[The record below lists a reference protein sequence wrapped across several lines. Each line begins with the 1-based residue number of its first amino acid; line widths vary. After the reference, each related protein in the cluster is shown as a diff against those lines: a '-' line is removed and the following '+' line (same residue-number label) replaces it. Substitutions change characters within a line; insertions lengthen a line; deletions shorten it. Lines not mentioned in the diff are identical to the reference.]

1 MSLYKTAVEK
11 PVSTILVFIG
21 LVVMG
26 LFSYTKLAVDL
37 MPEIE
42 TTQISIITAYP
53 GASASDVET
62 NVTRLIEDVLN
73 QVENLKKIKSNS
85 KENMS
90 LVTIELE
97 YGTDIDVA
105 TNDVRDKLDM
115 ILSQLPD
122 EVESPTI
129 FKFSTD
135 MIPVVIYSA
144 TANESGNS
152 LYKILDDKVA
162 NPLNRVSGV
171 GTVSISGAPK
181 RQIQVNVDPDK
192 IEAYKLGIEQIANVI
207 KQENLNVPAGSFDI
221 GTQTYAL
228 RVEGEFKE
236 SGQLNDIVVGSY
248 AGKNIFLKDIAT
260 VNDYI
265 EERVQETYT
274 NGKKGATIV
283 VQKQA
288 GANTVDIAK
297 KVNSMI
303 PGLQK
308 TLPSDVKLVQVMDTS
323 EFIDSSISSLVE
335 TVLYAFFFVMLVV
348 FIFLGRWR
356 ATFIIILTIP
366 ISLISAFAY
375 LAITGGTLNII
386 SLSSLSIAIGM
397 VVDDAIVVLENITTH
412 IEKGSAPKAAAIYA
426 TNEVAISVVA
436 STLTIVAVFLPLT
449 MVTGLAGVLFKQLGW
464 MVTIVCSV
472 STIVALTLTPM
483 LCSQMLRM
491 QTANGKWFTLLY
503 GPIGRALDALDRGY
517 AKLLNSA
524 VRHRYISVLLCVG
537 IFVLSI
543 IITKDLKTE
552 FMPASDNDRIGLTI
566 EMPTGTRMELARDA
580 AARITT
586 LFQEKYPEMDV
597 ISYSVGQ
604 ADAENAYASMQ
615 DNSTGLVKFTI
626 TCFPANE
633 RKRSIFEISDLMRED
648 LALMP
653 ELNKV
658 KVQPGGGGG
667 GPSNNSGSYV
677 DVEIYGYDLAT
688 TDRVAADLKKRFEE
702 RVKGFSDVQIDR
714 KEYQAEYQVELDRE
728 KLALHGLNSGTV
740 STFVRNR
747 INGAYA
753 SKFREDGDEYDIVVR
768 YDLEHRQSLED
779 IENIIVYTTEG
790 KAIRVK
796 ELGKV
801 VEKFNLPQIDRQD
814 RERVVR
820 VSGLVSGGAAL
831 SEVVAGVNE
840 QIELAE
846 IPAEIGTKIGG
857 SFVDQQESFGELAI
871 LMVLLVL
878 LVYIVMATQFE
889 SFSYPFIIMFSIPF
903 GFGGVLLAL
912 WLVGKPLDL
921 MALIGM
927 VTLIGIVVKNGIVLI
942 DYITLNRE
950 RGMSIMNAVVDGGKS
965 RLRPVLMTTLTTV
978 LGMIPMAVG
987 TGQGSEMWQTMGIAI
1002 IGGLTFST
1010 IITLILVPSLY
1021 SIFGRNGVVRKRKQI
1036 AKMFA
1041 DVGE

>member
-73 QVENLKKIKSNS
+73 QVENLKKIESQS

-97 YGTDIDVA
+97 YGSDIDVA

-115 ILSQLPD
+115 IVSQLPD

-129 FKFSTD
+129 FKFSSD

-144 TANESGNS
+144 TATESVNS
-152 LYKILDDKVA
+152 LYKILDEKVA

-171 GTVSISGAPK
+171 GTVSVTGAPK
-181 RQIQVNVDPDK
+181 RQVQVNVNPAK
-192 IEAYKLGIEQIANVI
+192 IEAYNIGIEQIANVI
-207 KQENLNVPAGSFDI
+207 RQENLNTPAGSFDI

-228 RVEGEFKE
+228 RIEGEFKE
-236 SGQLNDIVVGSY
+236 SSELNDIVVGSY
-248 AGKNIFLKDIAT
+248 EGKTIFLKDVAT
-260 VNDYI
+260 VYDHI
-265 EERVQETYT
+265 EERVQESYT
-274 NGKKGATIV
+274 NGVKGATIV

-288 GANTVDIAK
+288 GANTVSIAN
-297 KVNSMI
+297 KVTAMM
-303 PGLQK
+303 PELQK
-308 TLPSDVKLVQVMDTS
+308 SLPPDVKLVQVMDTS
-323 EFIDSSISSLVE
+323 EFIDSSINSLID
-335 TVLYAFFFVMLVV
+335 TVLYAFVFVVLVV
-348 FIFLGRWR
+348 FLFLGRWR

-397 VVDDAIVVLENITTH
+397 VVDDAIVVLENVTTH
-412 IEKGSAPKAAAIYA
+412 IEKGSAPKSAAIYA

-464 MVTIVCSV
+464 MVTIVCTV

-491 QTANGKWFTLLY
+491 HTSKNKWFDLLY
-503 GPIGRALDALDRGY
+503 GPVARALDALDRGY
-517 AKLLNSA
+517 ASLLKLS
-524 VRHRYISVLLCVG
+524 VRHRFISSFVCFI

-543 IITKDLKTE
+543 VVTKNLKTE
-552 FMPASDNDRIGLTI
+552 FMPASDNDRIGITI
-566 EMPTGTRMELARDA
+566 EMPAGIRMEIARDKA
-580 AARITT
+580 AEITS
-586 LFQEKYPEMDV
+586 LFKEKYPEIDV
-597 ISYSVGQ
+597 TSYSVGQ
-604 ADAENAYASMQ
+604 ADSENAYASMQ
-615 DNSTGLVKFTI
+615 NNGTGLVTFTI
-626 TCFPANE
+626 TCHPLAA
-633 RKRSIFEISDLMRED
+633 RTRTIFEISDLMRED

-653 ELNKV
+653 ELYKV
-658 KVQPGGGGG
+658 KVQPGGSGG
-667 GPSNNSGSYV
+667 GPASSSGSFV
-677 DVEIYGYDLAT
+677 DVEIFGHDLAT
-688 TDRVAADLKKRFEE
+688 TDRVAAELKKRLEE
-702 RVKGFSDVQIDR
+702 NIKGLTDVQIDR
-714 KEYQAEYQVELDRE
+714 KDYQAEYQVELDRE
-728 KLALHGLNSGTV
+728 KLALHELSSATV
-740 STFVRNR
+740 SSFVRNR
-747 INGAYA
+747 INGAFA

-768 YDLEHRQSLED
+768 YDLAHRQSIED
-779 IENIIVYTTEG
+779 IENIIVYTNKG
-790 KAIRVK
+790 KGIRLR

-801 VEKFNLPQIDRQD
+801 VEKFSLPQIDRQD
-814 RERVVR
+814 RERIVR
-820 VSGLVSGGAAL
+820 VSGLVSGAAL

-840 QIELAE
+840 QIALAE
-846 IPAEIGTKIGG
+846 IPSEIGTKIGG

-871 LMVLLVL
+871 LMILLIL

-889 SFSYPFIIMFSIPF
+889 SFTYPFIIMFSIPF

-912 WLVGKPLDL
+912 WIVGKPLDL
-921 MALIGM
+921 MAMIGM

-950 RGMSIMNAVVDGGKS
+950 RGMSIRKAVVDGGKS

-1010 IITLILVPSLY
+1010 IITLILVPALY
-1021 SIFGRNGVVRKRKQI
+1021 SIFGRNGVVRQRKKF
-1036 AKMFA
+1036 AKKFA
-1041 DVGE
+1041 NVGK

>member
-73 QVENLKKIKSNS
+73 QVENLKKIESQS

-115 ILSQLPD
+115 IVSQLPD
-122 EVESPTI
+122 EIESPTI

-144 TANESGNS
+144 TATESVNS
-152 LYKILDDKVA
+152 LHKILDEKVA

-171 GTVSISGAPK
+171 GTVSITGAPK
-181 RQIQVNVDPDK
+181 RQVQVNVNPAK
-192 IEAYKLGIEQIANVI
+192 IEAYNLGIEQIANVI
-207 KQENLNVPAGSFDI
+207 RQENLNTPAGSFDI

-228 RVEGEFKE
+228 RIEGEFKE
-236 SGQLNDIVVGSY
+236 SSELNDIVVGSFN
-248 AGKNIFLKDIAT
+248 GKTIFLKDVAT
-260 VNDYI
+260 VFDDI
-265 EERVQETYT
+265 EERVQEAYT
-274 NGKKGATIV
+274 NGIKGATIV

-288 GANTVDIAK
+288 GANTVSIAN
-297 KVNSMI
+297 KVTEMM
-303 PGLQK
+303 PELQK
-308 TLPSDVKLVQVMDTS
+308 TLPSDVKLVEVMDTS
-323 EFIDSSISSLVE
+323 EFIDSSINSLID
-335 TVLYAFFFVMLVV
+335 TVLYAFVFVVLVV
-348 FIFLGRWR
+348 FLFLGRWR

-412 IEKGSAPKAAAIYA
+412 IEKGSAPKSAAIYA

-464 MVTIVCSV
+464 MVTIVCTV

-491 QTANGKWFTLLY
+491 HTSKNKWFDLLY
-503 GPIGRALDALDRGY
+503 GPVARALDALDNGY
-517 AKLLNSA
+517 AKLLNLS
-524 VRHRYISVLLCVG
+524 VRHRFISSFACLG
-537 IFVLSI
+537 IFILSL

-566 EMPTGTRMELARDA
+566 EMPAGTRMELARDKA
-580 AARITT
+580 AEITR
-586 LFQEKYPEMDV
+586 LFQEKYPEIDV
-597 ISYSVGQ
+597 TSYSVGQ
-604 ADAENAYASMQ
+604 ADSENAFASMQ
-615 DNSTGLVKFTI
+615 DNGTGLVTFTI
-626 TCFPANE
+626 TCFPLAE
-633 RKRSIFEISDLMRED
+633 RTRTIFEISDLMRED

-653 ELNKV
+653 ELYKV

-667 GPSNNSGSYV
+667 GPSNNSGSFV
-677 DVEIYGYDLAT
+677 DVEIFGHDLAT

-702 RVKGFSDVQIDR
+702 HVKGMTDIQIDR
-714 KEYQAEYQVELDRE
+714 KDYQAEYQVELDRE
-728 KLALHGLNSGTV
+728 KLALHELNSATV
-740 STFVRNR
+740 SSFVRNR
-747 INGAYA
+747 INGAFA

-768 YDLEHRQSLED
+768 YDLAHRQSVED
-779 IENIIVYTTEG
+779 IENIIVYTNKG
-790 KAIRVK
+790 KGIRLK
-796 ELGKV
+796 ELGNV
-801 VEKFNLPQIDRQD
+801 VEKFSLPQIDRQD
-814 RERVVR
+814 RERIVR
-820 VSGLVSGGAAL
+820 VSGLVSGAAL
-831 SEVVAGVNE
+831 SEVVASVNE
-840 QIELAE
+840 QIALAE
-846 IPAEIGTKIGG
+846 IPSEIGTKIGG

-871 LMVLLVL
+871 LMILLVL

-903 GFGGVLLAL
+903 GFGGVWLAL

-921 MALIGM
+921 MAMIGM

-1021 SIFGRNGVVRKRKQI
+1021 SIFGRNGVVRQRKKF

-1041 DVGE
+1041 NVGK

>member
-1 MSLYKTAVEK
+1 MSLYKTAVDK

-53 GASASDVET
+53 GASALDVET

-73 QVENLKKIKSNS
+73 QVENLKKIESQS

-115 ILSQLPD
+115 IVSQLPD

-144 TANESGNS
+144 TATESVNS
-152 LYKILDDKVA
+152 LHKILDEKVA

-171 GTVSISGAPK
+171 GTVSVTGAPK
-181 RQIQVNVDPDK
+181 RQVQVNVNPAK
-192 IEAYKLGIEQIANVI
+192 IEAYNIGIEQIANVI
-207 KQENLNVPAGSFDI
+207 RQENLNTPAGSFDI

-228 RVEGEFKE
+228 RIEGEFKE
-236 SGQLNDIVVGSY
+236 SSELNDIVVGSY
-248 AGKNIFLKDIAT
+248 NGKTIFLKDVAT
-260 VNDYI
+260 VYDYI
-265 EERVQETYT
+265 EERVQESYT
-274 NGKKGATIV
+274 NGTKGATIV

-288 GANTVDIAK
+288 GANTVAIAN
-297 KVNSMI
+297 KVTEMM
-303 PGLQK
+303 PELQK
-308 TLPSDVKLVQVMDTS
+308 TLPPDVKLVQVMDTS
-323 EFIDSSISSLVE
+323 EFIDESINSLID
-335 TVLYAFFFVMLVV
+335 TVLYAFVFVVLVV
-348 FIFLGRWR
+348 FLFLGRWR

-397 VVDDAIVVLENITTH
+397 VVDDAIVVLENVTTH
-412 IEKGSAPKAAAIYA
+412 IEKGSAPKSAAIYA

-464 MVTIVCSV
+464 MVTIVCTV

-491 QTANGKWFTLLY
+491 HTSKNKWFDLLY
-503 GPIGRALDALDRGY
+503 GPIARALDALDRGY
-517 AKLLNSA
+517 AKLLKLS
-524 VRHRYISVLLCVG
+524 VRHRFISSFACLG
-537 IFVLSI
+537 IFILSI
-543 IITKDLKTE
+543 IVTKDLKTE
-552 FMPASDNDRIGLTI
+552 FMPASDNDRIGITI
-566 EMPTGTRMELARDA
+566 EMPAGTRMEIARDKA
-580 AARITT
+580 AEITK
-586 LFQEKYPEMDV
+586 LFQDKYPEIDV
-597 ISYSVGQ
+597 TSYSVGQ
-604 ADAENAYASMQ
+604 ADSENAFASMQ
-615 DNSTGLVKFTI
+615 NNGTGLVTFTI
-626 TCFPANE
+626 TCVPLAE
-633 RKRSIFEISDLMRED
+633 RTRTIFDLSDLMRED

-653 ELNKV
+653 ELYKV

-667 GPSNNSGSYV
+667 GPSSNSGSFV
-677 DVEIYGYDLAT
+677 DVEIFGHDLVT
-688 TDRVAADLKKRFEE
+688 TDRVAADLKKRLEE
-702 RVKGFSDVQIDR
+702 NVKGLTDVQIDR
-714 KEYQAEYQVELDRE
+714 KDYQAEYQVELDRE
-728 KLALHGLNSGTV
+728 KLALHELSSATV

-747 INGAYA
+747 INGAFA

-768 YDLEHRQSLED
+768 YDLAHRQSVED
-779 IENIIVYTTEG
+779 IENIIVYTNKG
-790 KAIRVK
+790 KGIRLK
-796 ELGKV
+796 ELGTV
-801 VEKFNLPQIDRQD
+801 VEKFSLPQIDRQD
-814 RERVVR
+814 RERIVR
-820 VSGLVSGGAAL
+820 VSGLVSGAAL

-840 QIELAE
+840 QIILAE
-846 IPAEIGTKIGG
+846 IPSEIGTKIGG

-889 SFSYPFIIMFSIPF
+889 SFTYPFIIMFSIPF

-912 WLVGKPLDL
+912 WIVGKPLDL
-921 MALIGM
+921 MAMIGM

-1021 SIFGRNGVVRKRKQI
+1021 SIFGRNGILRQRKKF

-1041 DVGE
+1041 NARK